1 MIKFLKK
8 YFFILGIILFLIILS
23 RINIGKLFQNIEKIN
38 PLYLILA
45 FLTTIPMIFSK
56 ALCWNYIKRQ
66 QGIKYGL
73 KDSLLM
79 YYSCIY
85 LGFITPGK
93 LGELAKAVY
102 LKKDGHPLGGSL
114 VSVVL
119 DRVSDIVFLLA
130 FVFVGSLFYLS
141 MFQKQVLI
149 LISGLIISVILL
161 LVFIKTGLVKWA
173 LIKAFNVFIPEKY
186 KKSWQINSQ
195 DFINSL
201 KIYKLKHYSIIFA
214 ITTFSWLFYYLQM
227 GLLAHGLGIKIPF
240 VYLAVSVTAAGLITL
255 IPISLFGI
263 GTRDATLILLF
274 SPFLIPKEQI
284 IVFSALILFLTAAVS
299 LMGLICWLIKPIK
312 I

>member
-1 MIKFLKK
+1 M
-8 YFFILGIILFLIILS
+8 FLIILS

-45 FLTTIPMIFSK
+45 FLTTIPTIVNK
-56 ALCWNYIKRQ
+56 AICWNYIKRQ
-66 QGIKYGL
+66 QGIKYSL

-79 YYSCIY
+79 YYSGIY

-102 LKKDGHPLGGSL
+102 LKKDGHSLGKSL

-119 DRVSDIVFLLA
+119 DRASDIIFLLA
-130 FVFVGSLFYLS
+130 FIFVGSLFYLS

-149 LISGLIISVILL
+149 LISGLIISVVLL
-161 LVFIKTGLVKWA
+161 LVFIKIGLVKWA
-173 LIKAFNVFIPEKY
+173 LIKAFNILVPEKY

-195 DFINSL
+195 DFINNL
-201 KIYKLKHYSIIFA
+201 KIYKLKHYSVIFA
-214 ITTFSWLFYYLQM
+214 ITIFSWLFYYLQM
-227 GLLAHGLGIKIPF
+227 DLLAHGLGMKIPF

-255 IPISLFGI
+255 IPVSLFGI

-284 IVFSALILFLTAAVS
+284 IVFSALILLLTTAVS
-299 LMGLICWLIKPIK
+299 LMGLIAWLIKPIK

>member
-1 MIKFLKK
+1 M
-8 YFFILGIILFLIILS
+8 FLIILS

-45 FLTTIPMIFSK
+45 FLTTIPMLFIK
-56 ALCWNYIKRQ
+56 AICWNYIKRQ
-66 QGIKYGL
+66 QGIKYSL

-79 YYSCIY
+79 YYSGIY

-102 LKKDGHPLGGSL
+102 LKKDGHSFGKSL

-119 DRVSDIVFLLA
+119 DRVSDIIFLLA

-149 LISGLIISVILL
+149 LISGLIISVVLL
-161 LVFIKTGLVKWA
+161 LVFIKIGLVKWA
-173 LIKAFNVFIPEKY
+173 LIKAFNILVPEKY

-195 DFINSL
+195 DFINNL
-201 KIYKLKHYSIIFA
+201 KIYKLKHYLIIFA

-227 GLLAHGLGIKIPF
+227 DLLTHGLGMKIPF

-284 IVFSALILFLTAAVS
+284 IVFSALILLLTTAVS
-299 LMGLICWLIKPIK
+299 LMGLIAWLIKPIK

>member
-1 MIKFLKK
+1 
-8 YFFILGIILFLIILS
+8 LFLIILS

-45 FLTTIPMIFSK
+45 FLTTIPTIVNK
-56 ALCWNYIKRQ
+56 AICWNYIKRQ
-66 QGIKYGL
+66 QGIKYSL

-79 YYSCIY
+79 YYSGIY

-102 LKKDGHPLGGSL
+102 LKKDGHSLGKSL

-119 DRVSDIVFLLA
+119 DRASDIIFLLA
-130 FVFVGSLFYLS
+130 FIFVGSLFYLS

-149 LISGLIISVILL
+149 LISGLIISVVLL
-161 LVFIKTGLVKWA
+161 LVFIKIGLVKWA
-173 LIKAFNVFIPEKY
+173 LIKAFNILVPEKY

-195 DFINSL
+195 DFINNL
-201 KIYKLKHYSIIFA
+201 KIYKLKHYSVIFA
-214 ITTFSWLFYYLQM
+214 ITIFSWLFYYLQM
-227 GLLAHGLGIKIPF
+227 DLLAHGLGMKIPF

-255 IPISLFGI
+255 IPVSLFGI

-284 IVFSALILFLTAAVS
+284 IVFSALILLLTTAVS
-299 LMGLICWLIKPIK
+299 LMGLIAWLIKPIK